1 MYSAD
6 ILLNSVSKVKDFSDI
21 MAHFDCKATLSNDY
35 ITIDAKSIM
44 AIFSIDITHPL
55 RLDLYCDGTDSKDK
69 SYINKLTSFMV

>member
-21 MAHFDCKATLSNDY
+21 MTHFDCKATLSNEY

-69 SYINKLTSFMV
+69 SYISKLSAFMV

>member
-6 ILLNSVSKVKDFSDI
+6 ILLNSVSKVKDFCDI
-21 MAHFDCKATLSNDY
+21 MSHFDCKATLSNEQ

-55 RLDLYCDGTDSKDK
+55 RLDLYCDGTNSKDK
-69 SYINKLTSFMV
+69 SYINKLTAFMV

>member
-6 ILLNSVSKVKDFSDI
+6 ILLNSIYKVKDFSNI
-21 MAHFDCKATLSNDY
+21 IVHFDCKATLSNDY

-69 SYINKLTSFMV
+69 SYINKLTTFMV

>member
-6 ILLNSVSKVKDFSDI
+6 ILLNSVSKVKEFSNI
-21 MAHFDCKATLSNDY
+21 MAHFDCKATLSNEY

-55 RLDLYCDGTDSKDK
+55 HLDLYCDDTSSKDK
-69 SYINKLTSFMV
+69 SYISKLTSFMV